1 MLNYSQDGD
10 DMTDIDGTDNDEWVN
25 VSAAFNLGFE
35 MVFVNTLQKYWTK
48 HTKFGIHPS
57 IDINMSV
64 KLAA

>member
-25 VSAAFNLGFE
+25 VSAAFNLGFI

-48 HTKFGIHPS
+48 HTKFQVYTLELI
-57 IDINMSV
+57 
-64 KLAA
+64 